1 MGTDLPPSE
10 APSGATVGRKRRN
23 IVIRRNPPGELDE
36 SGRSA
41 RRRAVY
47 PSPVGD
53 VNRDRPLVCEATD
66 VA

>member
-1 MGTDLPPSE
+1 MGADLPPSA
-10 APSGATVGRKRRN
+10 APRGAAVGRKRRN

-41 RRRAVY
+41 RRGAVY
-47 PSPVGD
+47 APPVDD